1 MHVPKRQRTLLDVA
15 GDTLPTTATAAGTE
29 RWRAAMAQVPV
40 PMSLHQRQRYA
51 RGYARGLAGRRL
63 VPGRQTPAYLCGW
76 REGVWVANEM
86 AALRK
91 RGWAA
96 I

>member
-1 MHVPKRQRTLLDVA
+1 MTQAAIDGALPRRTKREMSENKTMNERLI
-15 GDTLPTTATAAGTE
+15 AAL
-29 RWRAAMAQVPV
+29 AAEQN
-40 PMSLHQRQRYA
+40 A

-76 REGVWVANEM
+76 HEGVWVANEM

-91 RGWAA
+91 LTARYRAVQKGEPK
-96 I
+96 